1 VCDFHCLIVLKKEI
15 HLNTWNPHINDI
27 GTNKLPEEVFSELWI
42 LLNKTSFTIKK
53 CSANIKTVSIASLNS
68 GMDSKHTHFHLIPI
82 LKNDNVKKVNSLDID
97 GGGFSFLARKE
108 IVDDTLS
115 DFIGATCWDSSS
127 KILDSIDSAQK
138 KRVSENV
145 KLLRKFFAN

>member
-1 VCDFHCLIVLKKEI
+1 
-15 HLNTWNPHINDI
+15 
-27 GTNKLPEEVFSELWI
+27 
-42 LLNKTSFTIKK
+42 LNKTSFTIKK

-115 DFIGATCWDSSS
+115 DFIGATC
-127 KILDSIDSAQK
+127 
-138 KRVSENV
+138 
-145 KLLRKFFAN
+145 